1 MNKLKAFLM
10 DYIKGYKF
18 PLDITVADG
27 LSEKEIR
34 EEYGELADIKL
45 RLMRDRGVIPR
56 RE

>member
-1 MNKLKAFLM
+1 MNKLKALLM

-18 PLDITVADG
+18 PLDFTVADG

-34 EEYGELADIKL
+34 EEYEELADIKL

>member
-1 MNKLKAFLM
+1 MNKLKKILM
-10 DYIKGYKF
+10 DCIKGYKF

-27 LSEKEIR
+27 LSEKQIR